1 MFLFNLLTETST
13 NTTTGGNS
21 WTMYIIIGVVL
32 VGFIVMNVISNKK
45 RQKQA
50 QQEQEKKDKLC
61 KGTKVLTIGGISGVV
76 VSVDNENNTF
86 VLETAKS
93 QILFDKRAIY
103 QMELPEEV
111 VKQAQTKDVETKAEE
126 SQPEQK

>member
-1 MFLFNLLTETST
+1 MFLFNLLTQTTQPT
-13 NTTTGGNS
+13 NNS
-21 WTMYIIIGVVL
+21 NPFMFIIIGVIL
-32 VGFIVMNVISNKK
+32 VAFIVMNVVSNKK

-50 QQEQEKKDKLC
+50 KEEQEKKDSLC

-76 VSVDNENNTF
+76 VSVDHKNNTF

-103 QMELPEEV
+103 QMELPKDASKKQEES
-111 VKQAQTKDVETKAEE
+111 VETVVEE